1 MALVNAFDSIIFDY
15 GGVLVAHQTEADQ
28 AYMAKIAGIPAARFG
43 ELYWANRSDYDKGL
57 LTAAE
62 YWQDIANEAG
72 SILDESAV
80 ERLSETDT
88 ESWMRFD
95 EAMWS
100 WIGQLRK
107 ARKRVAILSNMPRDL
122 GEALQTRTTRLGNFD
137 QVTLSYEVRSVKP
150 EPVIYEHCLEGLDTA
165 PERTL
170 FLDDRIENVN
180 GAELLGI
187 RAIQFFNRD
196 DILLQL
202 RD

>member
-1 MALVNAFDSIIFDY
+1 MALVNSFDSVIFDY
-15 GGVLVAHQTEADQ
+15 GGVLVTHQTDADQ
-28 AYMAKIAGIPAARFG
+28 AYMARIAGIPADRFS
-43 ELYWANRSDYDKGL
+43 ELYWADRSGYDKGL

-62 YWQDIANEAG
+62 YWQDIASEAG

-80 ERLSETDT
+80 ARLSETDT

-95 EAMWS
+95 EPMWS
-100 WIGQLRK
+100 WVEQLRK
-107 ARKRVAILSNMPRDL
+107 AGKRIAILSNMPRDL

-137 QVTLSYEVRSVKP
+137 QVTLSFEVRSVKP

-170 FLDDRIENVN
+170 FLDDRIENVQ

-187 RAIQFFNRD
+187 RAIQFLNRD